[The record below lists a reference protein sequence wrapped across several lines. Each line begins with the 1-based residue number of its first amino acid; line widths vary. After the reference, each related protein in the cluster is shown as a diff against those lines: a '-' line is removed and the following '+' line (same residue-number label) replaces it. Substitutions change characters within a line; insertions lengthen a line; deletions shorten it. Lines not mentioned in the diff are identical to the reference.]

1 MNRRL
6 FRLLAPAL
14 LLPLAAALALPTVA
28 RSANAPAISVQG
40 GGTAPGRGG
49 PLGVAPED
57 PTAVELLQL
66 SDGRLLWAELV
77 DGTDAGLELRRLDQ
91 GGRVTL
97 PWRMLAPTV
106 ERDLRLR
113 YGLLDID
120 SEELFVT
127 AQRVPLVGGRETIGL
142 IVERTDEALHLKT
155 AGSLLVLPLTRISG
169 GATDIEVPAR
179 EIFTRDELYQSRLAD
194 WTEALSE
201 GGAKAAKAH
210 ESLALF
216 SEQLY
221 DFVRALEH
229 WRAAS
234 ELGLERADLSSRL
247 AQAERKAAVQE
258 QVDQLDTI
266 DTLRARGKYAEA
278 KLGLD
283 SFLARYPRSPLLED
297 RAKLATKVEKELGR
311 ALDKLVPQRWH
322 FWTQRLIR
330 DAARTRGYQ
339 ESLSWLDEGLS
350 EEVLAIVVHEV
361 QELAPGLG
369 AADVRARWAAR
380 PKGRPHSAT
389 YGNATWLLGVEKARA
404 GLADPEAEKP
414 EAATEN
420 DAERKAIEDR
430 VKRYLKNQEQAS
442 RSSNTSADPEDME
455 LIWKDFGSN
464 VRAQWMLAYYAEN
477 GGDMKLERVGFANC
491 RTCGG
496 VGVLEVLS
504 TGSAASGGDSGTRL
518 TPCPLCRQVGLVRR
532 VHYR

>member
-1 MNRRL
+1 MNRITT
-6 FRLLAPAL
+6 LLAL
-14 LLPLAAALALPTVA
+14 LVLTPLLALATTSP
-28 RSANAPAISVQG
+28 QG

-49 PLGVAPED
+49 PLGVAPGD

-66 SDGRLLWAELV
+66 SDGRLLWAELLA
-77 DGTDAGLELRRLDQ
+77 GTDVGLELRRLDQ

-97 PWRMLAPTV
+97 PWRLLAPAL

-113 YGLLDID
+113 YGLLDLD

-142 IVERTDEALHLKT
+142 IVERTDEALHIKT
-155 AGSLLVLPLTRISG
+155 AGALIVLPLTRIGG

-179 EIFTRDELYQSRLAD
+179 EIFTRDELYQTRLSE
-194 WTEALSE
+194 WTDALAE
-201 GGAKAAKAH
+201 GGAPASKAH

-229 WRAAS
+229 WRAAAD
-234 ELGLERADLSSRL
+234 LGLERPDLSSRL

-283 SFLARYPRSPLLED
+283 AFLTRYPRSPLLED
-297 RAKLATKVEKELGR
+297 RAKLANRVEKDLAR

-330 DAARTRGYQ
+330 DAARERGYQ
-339 ESLSWLDEGLS
+339 DSLTWLEEGLS
-350 EEVLAIVVHEV
+350 NEVVAKVVAEV

-380 PKGRPHSAT
+380 PRGRPHSAT

-404 GLADPEAEKP
+404 GLAHPGTEKP
-414 EAATEN
+414 ESGTEK
-420 DAERKAIEDR
+420 DAERRALEDR
-430 VKRYLKNQEQAS
+430 VKRYLRNQEQAS
-442 RSSNTSADPEDME
+442 RSSNTGADPEDME
-455 LIWKDFGSN
+455 LIWKDFGAN
-464 VRAQWMLAYYAEN
+464 VRAQWMMAFYAEN
-477 GGDMKLERVGFANC
+477 GGDLNVERLGFANC

-496 VGVLEVLS
+496 VGVLEVLT
-504 TGSAASGGDSGTRL
+504 TGNAASGGNSGTRL

-532 VHYR
+532 VHFR